1 MTGHSEQETRL
12 WYHTKYIQ
20 AQQQQHGCFLHTDVQ
35 YLLVTVIRYPRV
47 LFVKQLCNYHK
58 AQAPPYF
65 PEKQVRDFLKLIS
78 QVTSHIH
85 CCYKA

>member
-20 AQQQQHGCFLHTDVQ
+20 AQQQQHGCFLHPDVQ

-58 AQAPPYF
+58 AQAPPHF